1 MRIHIFFNQ
10 KHIHRKS
17 PIKRHLREK
26 SYRTNNFGKFSMTV
40 RTRNKM
46 QDQMGEITLN
56 NLRTSKLNGYSLTN
70 SIKKL
75 LIYLFFY

>member
-1 MRIHIFFNQ
+1 
-10 KHIHRKS
+10 
-17 PIKRHLREK
+17 
-26 SYRTNNFGKFSMTV
+26 MTV

-70 SIKKL
+70 SIRKL

>member
-1 MRIHIFFNQ
+1 
-10 KHIHRKS
+10 
-17 PIKRHLREK
+17 
-26 SYRTNNFGKFSMTV
+26 MTV

-56 NLRTSKLNGYSLTN
+56 NLRISKLNGYSLTN
-70 SIKKL
+70 SIKKF